1 MKSIRAHLVLWLV
14 AALAAGSALVVLL
27 TYGYAHQELDRVFDD
42 ELRQIAEAVHL
53 REDWKDTGTVRIA
66 RPDFLYAVRAY
77 DEGGRLFF
85 ETMVTARPFDAPRS
99 LQPGFSEVESLG
111 EMWRVYTH
119 VTPEGIVQVAQPLGM
134 REALAR
140 ELSLRMLVPML
151 LIIPLLGAVVAWVSR
166 RGLAPLEHTSRRV
179 QERDAGRLD
188 PLPTQDVPTELR
200 PLIDALNA
208 LLSRLA
214 ASMDAQHAFLADAA
228 HELRSPLATIATV
241 AQHARGEAD
250 AKTAAALT
258 HISQVSVEAS
268 ALIGDLLTLAR
279 EPRAQLL
286 QCEPLDLAA
295 LARHVAADFEDRARE
310 RNVVLD
316 VDAQSALVRGDER
329 RLSQLI
335 RNLLDNGLRHAHKRI
350 ALRVTN
356 DDSRVKLCVEDDGDG
371 IPEQLQEQIFERA
384 FTTGDGAG
392 IGLAI
397 ASWVARAHDGTIRLD
412 RAVPSGTRFEVLLPG
427 YR

>member
-1 MKSIRAHLVLWLV
+1 MIGRLV
-14 AALAAGSALVVLL
+14 AIYLGIFAAVLL
-27 TYGYAHQELDRVFDD
+27 LLSIGAYAFV
-42 ELRQIAEAVHL
+42 
-53 REDWKDTGTVRIA
+53 GTQYSS
-66 RPDFLYAVRAY
+66 L
-77 DEGGRLFF
+77 
-85 ETMVTARPFDAPRS
+85 
-99 LQPGFSEVESLG
+99 LQPALG
-111 EMWRVYTH
+111 
-119 VTPEGIVQVAQPLGM
+119 TPEANEGYRQAMNHV
-134 REALAR
+134 
-140 ELSLRMLVPML
+140 LVTIL
-151 LIIPLLGAVVAWVSR
+151 LFDIPLLIVV
-166 RGLAPLEHTSRRV
+166 GLASYWLARASLWPMLAA
-179 QERDAGRLD
+179 QERERQFV
-188 PLPTQDVPTELR
+188 T
-200 PLIDALNA
+200 
-208 LLSRLA
+208 
-214 ASMDAQHAFLADAA
+214 DAA